1 MLRQLHPQNNSL
13 IGFVPRCANCTNV
26 RPFVEHTIKAC
37 STILESWNE
46 NETAII
52 FGQYIQC
59 TVDVLVEGAEK
70 HDGMRRYS
78 ML

>member
-1 MLRQLHPQNNSL
+1 MCQLRPQNNSL

-26 RPFVEHTIKAC
+26 RSFVEHTIKAC
-37 STILESWNE
+37 STILQSWNE
-46 NETAII
+46 NKTAI
-52 FGQYIQC
+52 FFFVHYIQC
-59 TVDVLVEGAEK
+59 TVDVFVEGAEK